1 MDDIEEWI
9 EELKAGLEDE
19 SDLEDDDRVDD
30 EWRDIVRAVG
40 WGIL

>member
-9 EELKAGLEDE
+9 EELKELDDE
-19 SDLEDDDRVDD
+19 SEFADADRVDD
-30 EWRDIVRAVG
+30 EWRDIVRAVE